1 MTAPYQFV
9 NNIISGRSFRWAV
22 TGCAGFIGSHLIE
35 ALLSADQEVLGIDSF
50 VTGKERNLN
59 IVKSLVGADKFS
71 RFTFT
76 KCDIRET
83 ESLLQ
88 SFRGVDFVLHQAA
101 LGSVPRSL
109 KEPVLYHDNNVTG
122 TASVFEACRLA
133 GVKKVVFA
141 SSSSVY
147 GDNVE
152 LPKVEERIGKALSPY
167 ALSKQM
173 NEIDADLYARV
184 YGLNSVGLRYFN
196 VFGPRQDPNGA
207 YAAVIP
213 RWISTLS
220 RGESCEIYGDG
231 STSRDFSPVP
241 NIVQAN
247 LLSALSGEPGFKVF
261 NVGLGNST
269 SLITLYDL
277 IRKNVS
283 SSSKVSK
290 DVSRLDPKFLPERKG
305 DIKHSCAR
313 ITEITKLGYQEVVSL
328 VQGIA
333 WTVDAELSEITVS

>member
-1 MTAPYQFV
+1 MKEPYKFV
-9 NNIISGRSFRWAV
+9 EAILGERKFRWAV

-35 ALLSADQEVLGIDSF
+35 ALLSAGQDVVGIDSLT
-50 VTGKERNLN
+50 TGKERNLEL
-59 IVKSLVGADKFS
+59 VKAQVGINKFS
-71 RFTFT
+71 RFSFN
-76 KCDIRET
+76 KFDIRET
-83 ESLLQ
+83 AKVEQ
-88 SFRGVDFVLHQAA
+88 SFEGVDFVLHQAA

-122 TASVFEACRLA
+122 TASVFEAARVA
-133 GVKKVVFA
+133 GVKRIVFA

-147 GDNVE
+147 GDNTE

-173 NEIDADLYARV
+173 NELDADLYARA
-184 YGLNSVGLRYFN
+184 YGMSSVGLRYFN

-213 RWISTLS
+213 RWISNLS
-220 RGESCEIYGDG
+220 RGECCEIYGDG
-231 STSRDFSPVP
+231 TTSRDFSPVP

-247 LLSALSGEPGFKVF
+247 ILSALSQDVGFKAL

-269 SLITLYDL
+269 SLNTLYDF
-277 IRKNVS
+277 IR
-283 SSSKVSK
+283 K
-290 DVSRLDPKFLPERKG
+290 DVSTLLQSPNDILELKPKYLPERKG

-313 ITEITKLGYQEVVSL
+313 ISEITKLGYKEVISL
-328 VQGIA
+328 IDGVA
-333 WTVDAELSEITVS
+333 WTVKAGLNPVS